1 MLELF
6 YTEIPMVTFQML
18 EDRNCYI
25 VSDGALFLVA
35 TKNNTSSYREFTFQ
49 RVGEEAIQA
58 YDLAHYF
65 GGK

>member
-6 YTEIPMVTFQML
+6 YTEIPTVTIQML

-25 VSDGALFLVA
+25 VSDGTLFLI
-35 TKNNTSSYREFTFQ
+35 TIKNNASSYKEFTFQ
-49 RVGEEAIQA
+49 SVGEEAIYA
-58 YDLAHYF
+58 YDLVSYF